1 MKTAISIPD
10 DLFREVERVA
20 EEYDYSRSEVFAM
33 AVREFLE
40 RLKSQKILDALNS
53 AYSEPES
60 AEEKDLRR
68 AGKEYYKKK
77 VLRKVGNQAR

>member
-60 AEEKDLRR
+60 AEEDLRR